1 MVQMYWGPVALEEL
15 TSQRNVVTA
24 SVVLAVIGTGIVATC
39 LPGFFSETVLTGV
52 KGIMDC
58 LEPITEMVSVLSSGV
73 YFA

>member
-1 MVQMYWGPVALEEL
+1 M
-15 TSQRNVVTA
+15 TA

-73 YFA
+73 YLA